1 MTLITSVCDHSHL
14 VQKRIL
20 LQSEGAHHQS
30 LGNIAY
36 LMTDPKY
43 SGTGADWTQLLT
55 DPALVSHLGDLLQI
69 YREAPADKRDQVL
82 LEAMRNI
89 KGGGR
94 PVAATPKAAAAAA
107 NAQPVEAAPVES
119 PAPIATSPAASPP
132 FQPDIFT
139 PTWGEDR
146 RRHARMRCFVAVEL
160 RLGNSA
166 VPVWGNLSNTSMGGC
181 FVETATPVPSG
192 VTVEIGLWLANGKIW
207 IKGLILTGIV
217 TKSSPS
223 FGVRIKFSELEATE
237 RENLRHFLKFVE
249 STTKGYNSDHGY
261 LAQLKR

>member
-1 MTLITSVCDHSHL
+1 MS
-14 VQKRIL
+14 
-20 LQSEGAHHQS
+20 
-30 LGNIAY
+30 
-36 LMTDPKY
+36 DPKY

-55 DPALVSHLGDLLQI
+55 DPALVSHLGELLQV
-69 YREAPADKRDQVL
+69 YRDTPAEQRDQAL

-89 KGGGR
+89 KGGTGNA
-94 PVAATPKAAAAAA
+94 VAVAKAAAT
-107 NAQPVEAAPVES
+107 AQPAPAAPV
-119 PAPIATSPAASPP
+119 ATSPAATPP
-132 FQPDIFT
+132 FEPDIFT
-139 PTWGEDR
+139 PTWAQDR
-146 RRHARMRCFVAVEL
+146 RRHARLRCFVAVEL
-160 RLGNSA
+160 RLDNSG
-166 VPVWGNLSNTSMGGC
+166 VPIWGNLSNTSIGGC

-192 VTVEIGLWLANGKIW
+192 VGVEIGLWLANGKIW

-249 STTKGYNSDHGY
+249 STTKGYNSEHGY

>member
-1 MTLITSVCDHSHL
+1 M
-14 VQKRIL
+14 
-20 LQSEGAHHQS
+20 SE
-30 LGNIAY
+30 
-36 LMTDPKY
+36 PKY

-55 DPALVSHLGDLLQI
+55 DPALVSHLGELLQV
-69 YREAPADKRDQVL
+69 YREAPADQRDQAL

-89 KGGGR
+89 KGGF
-94 PVAATPKAAAAAA
+94 PKIPEATKAYAAEPEPAAVAAA
-107 NAQPVEAAPVES
+107 S
-119 PAPIATSPAASPP
+119 APIPPVTTSPAASPP
-132 FQPDIFT
+132 FEPDIFT

-166 VPVWGNLSNTSMGGC
+166 VPIWGNLSNTSIGGC

-192 VTVEIGLWLANGKIW
+192 VSVEIGLWLANGKIW

-217 TKSSPS
+217 IKSSPS
-223 FGVRIKFSELEATE
+223 FGVRIKFSELEPTE

-249 STTKGYNSDHGY
+249 STTKGYKDANGY

>member
-1 MTLITSVCDHSHL
+1 MS
-14 VQKRIL
+14 
-20 LQSEGAHHQS
+20 
-30 LGNIAY
+30 
-36 LMTDPKY
+36 DPKY

-55 DPALVSHLGDLLQI
+55 DPELVSHLGELLQV
-69 YREAPADKRDQVL
+69 YRDTPAEKRDQAL

-89 KGGGR
+89 KGGTGKVV
-94 PVAATPKAAAAAA
+94 VAVAKAAAAAQ
-107 NAQPVEAAPVES
+107 AQPAATAQ
-119 PAPIATSPAASPP
+119 PAPASPRATSPAASPP
-132 FQPDIFT
+132 FEPDIFT
-139 PTWGEDR
+139 PTWGQDR
-146 RRHARMRCFVAVEL
+146 RRHARLRCFVAVEL
-160 RLGNSA
+160 RLGNSG
-166 VPVWGNLSNTSMGGC
+166 VPIWGNLSNTSIGGC

-192 VTVEIGLWLANGKIW
+192 VSVEIGLWLANGKIW

-249 STTKGYNSDHGY
+249 STTKGYNSEHSY